1 MKTRVTRGAPRD
13 KAGLDH
19 PKVKKRAP
27 LDRAPSAAA
36 RATQPLDREVVA
48 NLAEA
53 KSKARA
59 KSKSKSETKSEAQ
72 PQAKVHR
79 RSAPQVSAIPE
90 WPYDPATGLTI
101 PARAKKRPPGC
112 LIARAGAG
120 TAFPP
125 ALAIGQAT
133 YRHLRNGFYIGAHA
147 SDRDIAGLFDRLAPT
162 YEQGEINVGYNLAV
176 YRQLTDRART
186 AAAIEAPERVLDFGC
201 GTGVGLDAIVAAAPA
216 AEVLGFDLSPKMRAI
231 AAERGML
238 PVDEQNGRLELG
250 DRSVDLVVG
259 AFLLHLVQSPEWI
272 AEVARVLRPGGA
284 ASFNVY
290 KPVVDWHTKYGAWFK
305 DAGLEVVS
313 AAPATFSGGGMDVT
327 MPLMVVRRP
336 AANAP

>member
-1 MKTRVTRGAPRD
+1 MTARIIRGGPRH
-13 KAGLDH
+13 KASFDR

-27 LDRAPSAAA
+27 LENTPSSTAQE
-36 RATQPLDREVVA
+36 TKPLDREVA
-48 NLAEA
+48 RNLAEP
-53 KSKARA
+53 K
-59 KSKSKSETKSEAQ
+59 
-72 PQAKVHR
+72 AKVRR

-90 WPYDPATGLTI
+90 WPYDPATGLTV
-101 PARAKKRPPGC
+101 PPRAKKKLPGC
-112 LIARAGAG
+112 LIARADAG

-125 ALAIGQAT
+125 ALTVGPAT
-133 YRHLRNGFYIGAHA
+133 YRHLRNGFYIGTHA

-186 AAAIEAPERVLDFGC
+186 AASIETPERVLDFGC
-201 GTGVGLDAIVAAAPA
+201 GTGVGLDAIVAAAPG

-231 AAERGML
+231 AAERGMV
-238 PVDEQNGRLELG
+238 PVDEQNGRLELA

-284 ASFNVY
+284 ASFNIY
-290 KPVVDWHTKYGAWFK
+290 KPVEDWQVKYGAWFK
-305 DAGLEVVS
+305 EAGLELVS

-336 AANAP
+336 ASNAP